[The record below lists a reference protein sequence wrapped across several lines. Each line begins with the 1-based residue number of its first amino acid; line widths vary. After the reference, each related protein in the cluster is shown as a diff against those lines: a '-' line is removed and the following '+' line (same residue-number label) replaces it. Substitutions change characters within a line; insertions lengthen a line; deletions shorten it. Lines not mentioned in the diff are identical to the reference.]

1 MQRNLPRKNEFGAAI
16 DSAEKFPGP
25 KEKHGEC
32 KMKAK
37 PDLNSLAFGVATA
50 LLAMGSSTAVAQDP
64 AQADDS
70 EEIERIVVTG
80 SRFEQNIEDVAGSIS
95 VMTEVDIENQMVTD
109 MSQL

>member
-1 MQRNLPRKNEFGAAI
+1 
-16 DSAEKFPGP
+16 
-25 KEKHGEC
+25 
-32 KMKAK
+32 MKAK

-50 LLAMGSSTAVAQDP
+50 LFAMGSSTAIAQDA

-70 EEIERIVVTG
+70 EVIEKIVVTG

-109 MSQL
+109 MSQLFEGWARTAS